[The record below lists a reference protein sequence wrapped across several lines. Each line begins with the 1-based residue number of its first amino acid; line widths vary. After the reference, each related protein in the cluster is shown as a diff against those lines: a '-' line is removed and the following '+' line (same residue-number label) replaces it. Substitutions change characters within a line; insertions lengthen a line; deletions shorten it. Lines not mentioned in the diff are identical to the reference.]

1 MQESLFISETY
12 KKPEVYAYRDQGVFS
27 ESNIRLLQL
36 QESEYTRWYCVREIL
51 TEQYLWDMRCWD
63 KPKYQ
68 YSKEEIISHIQK
80 WIKDHEEG
88 NWTNNCG
95 HCLYCI
101 RRLLD
106 KYDATIEEIS
116 DLVLRN
122 NNIKYYNQI
131 ETWNNGYEET
141 LEDIGEVSDCPVN

>member
-1 MQESLFISETY
+1 MQQSLFI
-12 KKPEVYAYRDQGVFS
+12 PEPFMRQERQVNLSSIQIFPTEADRR
-27 ESNIRLLQL
+27 NLQI
-36 QESEYTRWYCVREIL
+36 EEAEYTRWYCIKEIL
-51 TEQYLWDMRCWD
+51 CEQYLWDMRCWD

-68 YSKEEIISHIQK
+68 YTKEEIIIHIQK

-101 RRLLD
+101 RRLID
-106 KYDATIEEIS
+106 RQEATMEDIAGF
-116 DLVLRN
+116 VMRN

-131 ETWNNGYEET
+131 KTWNYGFEQ
-141 LEDIGEVSDCPVN
+141 